1 MLELELPDRRPS
13 RGRKS
18 RFMVAVKDDMKLM
31 SVREEDAEF
40 GLMVPQGSLRT
51 LKSRSC
57 LEKMKLHSSPAQYH
71 PCSEPWD

>member
-1 MLELELPDRRPS
+1 MLGLELPDRRPTK
-13 RGRKS
+13 GMKS
-18 RFMVAVKDDMKLM
+18 RFMVVAKDDMKLI

-57 LEKMKLHSSPAQYH
+57 LEKVKLHSSPA
-71 PCSEPWD
+71 